1 MEDIVKR
8 MKTAMIVLTAVVFAI
23 SLASSAYA
31 GGSCT
36 AKTSKASAGCTKTT
50 AAKSGCCAKSAGKDK
65 LAAGC
70 TPAQKQLCNSKLVA
84 TAVNQSRLTLG
95 VAYMTC
101 DGCASVVNKALQE
114 VNGVQ
119 SVAVDYRNGTADVAF
134 DSDLVNSAG
143 LIKAVE
149 SAGYHAQVGPY
160 SDAELAEFANAGKA
174 GK

>member
-1 MEDIVKR
+1 MEDFVRRLRTVI
-8 MKTAMIVLTAVVFAI
+8 IVLTVAVFAI
-23 SLASSAYA
+23 SLSSSAYA

-50 AAKSGCCAKSAGKDK
+50 AAKSGCCPKSADKGK

-70 TPAQKQLCNSKLVA
+70 TPAEKQLCNSTLAA

-101 DGCASVVNKALQE
+101 DGCANAVNKSLQG
-114 VNGVQ
+114 VKGVQ
-119 SVAVDYRNGTADVAF
+119 SVAVDYRSGTADVEF
-134 DSDLVNSAG
+134 DSDLVSSAG
-143 LIKAVE
+143 LIKAIEGV
-149 SAGYHAQVGPY
+149 GYHAQVGPY
-160 SDAELAEFANAGKA
+160 SEAELAKFADAGKS